1 MVKSMAEELRESL
14 RPDNVIG
21 KPVDLGDK
29 IVIPVT
35 RFGFGFGAGSGR
47 AEEGQGSGGGGG
59 TEPVALI
66 IVCKDI
72 KGLTG
77 IQVMSLRKESSLVQV
92 VNALGD
98 KVAPRIFE
106 AIKEMNQKE
115 VQNPE

>member
-14 RPDNVIG
+14 RPDNVMG

-29 IVIPVT
+29 IVIPMT

-72 KGLTG
+72 KGPTG

-106 AIKEMNQKE
+106 AIKEMNKKE
-115 VQNPE
+115 VQKPE